1 MTSRPRHRIVR
12 RPSPIGLKRT
22 RSRRLPSPSCS
33 RNMPNKMPNKIKLLL
48 GEQQGG
54 RLIQELEQEQIL
66 REHCP
71 IAAGAAP
78 KGRIFRR

>member
-1 MTSRPRHRIVR
+1 
-12 RPSPIGLKRT
+12 
-22 RSRRLPSPSCS
+22 
-33 RNMPNKMPNKIKLLL
+33 MPNKMPNKIKLLL